1 MSKFDRNQY
10 RTLTIPAHIYN
21 DKRVRGI
28 QKMILTIM
36 EKFDGKGNELLDKEW
51 AYHILDE
58 KHIVILD
65 AVNELKKNGYIR
77 VYASAFSKSGRKY
90 ELLAKQ
96 RPLPRTASGP
106 VGDQLF

>member
-1 MSKFDRNQY
+1 MSKFDTNPY
-10 RTLTIPAHIYN
+10 RSLTIPAHIYN

-28 QKMILTIM
+28 QKMILTIF
-36 EKFDGKGNELLDKEW
+36 EKFDGKGNEVLDKEL
-51 AYHILDE
+51 AYHILHE
-58 KHIVILD
+58 KHIHVID
-65 AVNELKKNGYIR
+65 AINELKKNGYIR

-96 RPLPRTASGP
+96 RPLPPTASGP